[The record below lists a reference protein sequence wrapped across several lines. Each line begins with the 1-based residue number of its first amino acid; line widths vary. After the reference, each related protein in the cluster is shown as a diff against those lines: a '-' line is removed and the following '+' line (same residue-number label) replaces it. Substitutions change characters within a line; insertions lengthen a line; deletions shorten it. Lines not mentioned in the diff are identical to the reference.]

1 MEKYAEIAETNS
13 NNLYFIGNQFNNKM
27 TCSKTYQKVLIS
39 ATLIVVT
46 ATVKAQTGA
55 PVETKKA
62 NSDYKPAF
70 TGQTRIGSVKTK
82 TPYTVSVIS
91 SELKGPWGMHVL
103 PDGRLLVS
111 SKPGT
116 MQILKT
122 DGKIDKTITGF
133 PVVQYEGQGGL
144 LDVNIDPHFT
154 TNRMVYW
161 TFAEPGDGG
170 ATLAVAKGKLS
181 ADETRLENVRVIW
194 EAEPRYNGAG
204 QFGSR
209 IIFDRQGDLFVTS
222 GDRQADDIRVKAQDL
237 DATTGKI
244 IHITKEGK
252 PVPGNPFIGKAG
264 ARPEIYAYG
273 FRNPDGL
280 AINPVTGGLWEIEFG
295 PRGGDEV
302 NLIVPGGNY
311 GWPFVTYGIEYSGKK
326 VYDGIQQRKGTIQPI
341 YYWDPVISP
350 GCMMFY
356 TGNITEWKNNMFVG
370 GLSGQHIARLIIR
383 NNKVVG
389 EERLL
394 ADKNERWRCIAT
406 GKDGAIY
413 AATDVGK
420 LYRIAK
426 Q

>member
-1 MEKYAEIAETNS
+1 MMFSK
-13 NNLYFIGNQFNNKM
+13 LYQP
-27 TCSKTYQKVLIS
+27 LIS
-39 ATLIVVT
+39 GTLLLSLI
-46 ATVKAQTGA
+46 ATVMAQTGA

-62 NSDYKPAF
+62 NSNYKPAF
-70 TGQTRIGSVKTK
+70 AGQTRIGSVKTK

-91 SELKGPWGMHVL
+91 TDLKGPWGMHVL
-103 PDGRLLVS
+103 PDGRLLIS

-116 MQILKT
+116 MQILTT
-122 DGKIDKTITGF
+122 DGKIARTITGF
-133 PVVQYEGQGGL
+133 PAVQYAGQGGL
-144 LDVNIDPHFT
+144 LDVNIDPDFS

-161 TFAEPGDGG
+161 TFAQPGEG

-181 ADETRLENVRVIW
+181 ADETKLENVKVIW
-194 EAEPRYNGAG
+194 EAYPRYKGEG

-209 IIFDRQGDLFVTS
+209 IVFDKEGNLFVTS
-222 GDRQADDIRVKAQDL
+222 GDRQANDIRVKAQDL
-237 DATTGKI
+237 GATTGKI

-252 PVPGNPFIGKAG
+252 PVSGDPFIGKAG
-264 ARPEIYAYG
+264 AKPEIYAYG

-302 NLIVPGGNY
+302 NLIKPGGNY
-311 GWPFVTYGIEYSGKK
+311 GWPYVTYGIEYSGEK
-326 VYDGIQQRKGTIQPI
+326 VYDGIQQKEGTIQPV

-356 TGNITEWKNNMFVG
+356 TGNIAEWKNNIFIG
-370 GLSGQHIARLIIR
+370 GLSGEHIARLVIK
-383 NNKVVG
+383 NNNVVG

-394 ADKNERWRCIAT
+394 ADKHERWRCIAT

-413 AATDVGK
+413 AATDGGK
-420 LYRIAK
+420 LYKIAK

>member
-1 MEKYAEIAETNS
+1 MLSK
-13 NNLYFIGNQFNNKM
+13 LYKP
-27 TCSKTYQKVLIS
+27 LILGAALLS
-39 ATLIVVT
+39 VT
-46 ATVKAQTGA
+46 AAVRAQTGP

-70 TGQTRIGSVKTK
+70 AGQTRIGSVKTK
-82 TPYTVSVIS
+82 TPYTVTVINTG
-91 SELKGPWGMHVL
+91 LNGPWGMHVL
-103 PDGRLLVS
+103 PDGRLLIS
-111 SKPGT
+111 SKPGA
-116 MQILKT
+116 MQILTT
-122 DGKIDKTITGF
+122 DGKVAKTITGF
-133 PVVQYEGQGGL
+133 PTVQYGGQGGL
-144 LDVNIDPHFT
+144 LDVNIDPNFT

-161 TFAEPGDGG
+161 TYAQPGEG

-181 ADETRLENVRVIW
+181 ADETKLENVKVIW
-194 EAEPRYNGAG
+194 EAFPRYKGDG

-209 IIFDRQGDLFVTS
+209 LLFDKQGNLFVTS

-237 DATTGKI
+237 STTTGKI

-252 PVPGNPFIGKAG
+252 PVAGNPFIGKAN
-264 ARPEIYAYG
+264 AKPEIYALG
-273 FRNPDGL
+273 FRNPDGFS
-280 AINPVTGGLWEIEFG
+280 INPVTGGLWECEFG

-302 NLIVPGGNY
+302 NLIKPGGNY

-326 VYDGIQQRKGTIQPI
+326 VYDGIQQKQGTIQPV

-356 TGNITEWKNNMFVG
+356 TGNIAEWKNNLFLG
-370 GLSGQHIARLIIR
+370 GLSSQFITRLVIK

-394 ADKNERWRCIAT
+394 ADKNERWRCMAT

-413 AATDVGK
+413 AATDGGK
-420 LYRIAK
+420 LYKIAR